1 MNRRATVPPMEIRA
15 IAPGELDAA
24 DRLVRVAFGTFLGL
38 ADPSQ
43 TFGDADVVRT
53 RARHSPEDTLVALEG
68 GEVVGVVQVVSWG
81 SAAVLGPLAVAPTR
95 WDSGVG
101 RALLDAALTRV
112 DASGATL
119 TGLFTFPSSPKHVT
133 LYHRCGFAPQHLV
146 AVMART
152 VAPSDL
158 TPTTLAGSGAGAGA
172 LASLAAVTDAHYPG
186 LDLAREMGAALD
198 QGVGDV
204 VVLENGRGFALCHLG
219 AGEAASSVCY
229 VKFAA
234 VAPGPSAARDFAA
247 LLGGVDALAHAAGL
261 TTIEAGVDTGRTGAF
276 AALAAAGWRIQF
288 LGVRMSRPG
297 LLGWSGPEAFVLD
310 DLR

>member
-1 MNRRATVPPMEIRA
+1 MEIRA
-15 IAPGELDAA
+15 VAPDELDAV

-38 ADPSQ
+38 PDPTQ

-68 GEVVGVVQVVSWG
+68 DELVGAVQVARWG
-81 SAAVLGPLAVAPTR
+81 SAGVLGPLAVAPER

-101 RALLDAALTRV
+101 RALIEAALARV

-133 LYHRCGFAPQHLV
+133 LYHRVGFAPQHLV
-146 AVMART
+146 AVMACP
-152 VAPSDL
+152 VAPSDRA
-158 TPTTLAGSGAGAGA
+158 PTTLAEVGAGPAE
-172 LASLAAVTDAHYPG
+172 LAALAAVSGAHYPG
-186 LDLAREMGAALD
+186 LDLSREVEAVLG

-204 VVLENGRGFALCHLG
+204 VVLDDGRGFALCHLG
-219 AGEAASSVCY
+219 AGEAASGVCY

-234 VAPGPSAARDFAA
+234 VAPGPSAPGEFAA
-247 LLGGVDALAHAAGL
+247 LLADVEALAHRAGL
-261 TTIEAGVDTGRTGAF
+261 ATLEAGVDTGRTAAY
-276 AALAAAGWRIQF
+276 AALSGWGWRTQF
-288 LGVRMSRPG
+288 LGVRMSRPD
-297 LLGWSGPEAFVLD
+297 LVGWSAPSAYVLD